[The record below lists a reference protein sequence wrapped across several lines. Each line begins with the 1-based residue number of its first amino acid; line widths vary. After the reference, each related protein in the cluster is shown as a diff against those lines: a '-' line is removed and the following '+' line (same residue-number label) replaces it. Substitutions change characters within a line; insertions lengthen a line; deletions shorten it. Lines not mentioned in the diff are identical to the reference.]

1 MAIVQVKDATGTVL
15 DWMVAKCE
23 GWELKTGVSA
33 WYGNEPW
40 FELFLGNKPWGNGTY
55 RSVNRCLPRELR
67 YSSDWEKGG
76 PIIEREN
83 VALSPLTDGTWNAY
97 VANGTRWVPR
107 NQSGVE
113 VYNWEFKQTG
123 STPLIAAMRCY
134 VASKLGDT
142 VEVPDEL
149 I

>member
-1 MAIVQVKDATGTVL
+1 MAIVQVKDATGSVL
-15 DWMVAKCE
+15 DWMVAKACYPDE
-23 GWELKTGVSA
+23 EINTKSGFPYLIFGRF
-33 WYGNEPW
+33 NP
-40 FELFLGNKPWGNGTY
+40 
-55 RSVNRCLPRELR
+55 SVN
-67 YSSDWEKGG
+67 WAQGG
-76 PIIEREN
+76 PIIEREKI
-83 VALSPLTDGTWNAY
+83 ATSPLTDGTWSAY

-123 STPLIAAMRCY
+123 STLLIAAMCCY
-134 VASKLGDT
+134 VTSKLGDQ

>member
-1 MAIVQVKDATGTVL
+1 MAIVQVKDATGSLL

-23 GWELKTGVSA
+23 GTPSVRMFENSKGFRV
-33 WYGNEPW
+33 YKNESMKMQGINFAPSTVW
-40 FELFLGNKPWGNGTY
+40 AQ
-55 RSVNRCLPRELR
+55 
-67 YSSDWEKGG
+67 GG
-76 PIIEREN
+76 SIIEREKI
-83 VALSPLTDGTWNAY
+83 ATSPLTDGTWNAY

-123 STPLIAAMRCY
+123 STLLIAAMRCY
-134 VASKLGDT
+134 VSSVLGDQ